1 METAHSLHPGTESE
15 TYVSDKRFPPKRKV
29 FVAVYRP
36 LTFNRPISMCRLCDQ
51 IAPICAWKAR
61 QSFEAYCAGWPD
73 DAATRLGRNSASS
86 TDDETPQALSWGHK
100 EGQGEKKRRHSEAA
114 PAAREVAPAAPPP
127 RLVRVGPGVQGPA
140 HRFSPASLSDDL

>member
-1 METAHSLHPGTESE
+1 MAPGPAGRRDS
-15 TYVSDKRFPPKRKV
+15 
-29 FVAVYRP
+29 
-36 LTFNRPISMCRLCDQ
+36 
-51 IAPICAWKAR
+51 APICAWKAR

-73 DAATRLGRNSASS
+73 DARDAFGSRLAKSD
-86 TDDETPQALSWGHK
+86 DDETPVALSWGQK
-100 EGQGEKKRRHSEAA
+100 EGQGSKKRRHSEAA

>member
-1 METAHSLHPGTESE
+1 M
-15 TYVSDKRFPPKRKV
+15 

-73 DAATRLGRNSASS
+73 DARDAFGSRLAKSD
-86 TDDETPQALSWGHK
+86 DDETPVALSWGQK
-100 EGQGEKKRRHSEAA
+100 EGQGSKKRRHFDAA
-114 PAAREVAPAAPPP
+114 PAAREVAPAAP
-127 RLVRVGPGVQGPA
+127 
-140 HRFSPASLSDDL
+140 